1 MPEYRRAWTAET
13 EKLAR
18 ERQAAREADPEARIR
33 ELEAEIARLREEN
46 RNARAEIAVLESML
60 PGERM

>member
-1 MPEYRRAWTAET
+1 MPGYRRAWTAET

-18 ERQAAREADPEARIR
+18 ERQAARAGDPEARIR